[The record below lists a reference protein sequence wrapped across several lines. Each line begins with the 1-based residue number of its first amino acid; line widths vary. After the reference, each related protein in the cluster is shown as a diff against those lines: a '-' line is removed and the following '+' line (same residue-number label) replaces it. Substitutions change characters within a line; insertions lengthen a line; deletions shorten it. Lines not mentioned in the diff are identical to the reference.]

1 MTAPFTEG
9 DTVTLACT
17 ASGMPYPDFQWYKD
31 GELLMNQTLTSIY
44 NEQFENNGGLFTTS
58 ILELCSVE
66 VDDSGTYS
74 CQAVNSAG
82 NDSFEF
88 DVRVMRGIYIL

>member
-1 MTAPFTEG
+1 
-9 DTVTLACT
+9 
-17 ASGMPYPDFQWYKD
+17 
-31 GELLMNQTLTSIY
+31 MNQNLSSIY
-44 NEQFENNGGLFTTS
+44 NEQFENSAGLFVTS

-74 CQAVNSAG
+74 CLATNFAG

-88 DVRVMRGIYIL
+88 DVQVKRGN